1 MDTVRNRLVP
11 LEEIPANR
19 HLVEQLYAHH
29 EISPKARAFALNTLY
44 PARNWGLWI
53 ARLLTALGVALVLSG
68 VVYFYAFNWAAIPD
82 LVKLGSVECAL
93 AGSLAAALFFGLKRN
108 TGKILALSAATL
120 TGVFLAVFGQVYQTG
135 ADAWTLFG
143 AWAVLILPWT
153 VTATF
158 APLWAL
164 WLVVANVGLI
174 LFWDQ
179 AVLPPREIDALI
191 LPLVAVFN
199 GAVLAVREILE
210 SRYDW
215 LQKRWTRVLPALTVI
230 GAAALPC
237 VVVISG
243 WSHAN
248 YGLAFAATAG
258 VGILGV
264 MFAVFRYIKPDMPT
278 VAATVLAVCV
288 IAEFGVYRL
297 LNHHHSYQDSYVFDH
312 SLRLL
317 LQGAFTIALFTGAV
331 IWLRLETKKMEVR
344 HG

>member
-19 HLVEQLYAHH
+19 HLVEQLYAYR
-29 EISPKARAFALNTLY
+29 EISPKARSFALNMLY

-82 LVKLGSVECAL
+82 LVKLGSVEFAL
-93 AGSLAAALFFGLKRN
+93 AGCIAAALFFGLNRN

-143 AWAVLILPWT
+143 TWAVLITPWA
-153 VTATF
+153 VAATF

-164 WLVVANVGLI
+164 WLGVANIGI
-174 LFWDQ
+174 CLFWDQ
-179 AVLPPREIDALI
+179 AVLPSREMEALI
-191 LPLVAVFN
+191 LPIVAGFN
-199 GAVLAVREILE
+199 GAALAVREILE

-215 LQKRWTRVLPALTVI
+215 LQKRWTRVAPALAVI
-230 GAAALPC
+230 GAAAFPC
-237 VVVISG
+237 VAMIVEWRHVDP
-243 WSHAN
+243 
-248 YGLAFAATAG
+248 GLFIAAMAG
-258 VGILGV
+258 AGILLA

-278 VAATVLAVCV
+278 VAATVLAACV
-288 IAEFGVYRL
+288 ILEFGVFRL
-297 LNHHHSYQDSYVFDH
+297 MDHHVYGQDSYVLTE

-317 LQGAFTIALFTGAV
+317 LQSAFTIALFTGAV